1 MAEKNLTTNNNS
13 ATTNT
18 VATPNAKPTVSQ
30 IIGTTTDTFIR
41 QCTYLTDENRC
52 SSELFVELN
61 NAIDLENSIKPKG
74 KKFKPLNDLPAISIA
89 MLIAARDDVALIA
102 DGDKSQQ
109 GYLKDF
115 SIAERAKL
123 PLAFYQKYGKNT
135 GVWEIENTMEG
146 NFSLLV
152 ESYKPTVTLRE
163 KKEIYNYVRNRVQV
177 VEKCMIPHYVA
188 VGNSIVDVLNKK
200 LLPFSPDLVFTSK
213 IQTNLNLAA
222 TNPFITIPED
232 GSVWDFDSWIASLGS
247 ADFVH
252 SIKEVIQA
260 ACLPLAPR
268 NKMVLFYNTS
278 GNGGK
283 GTICQLIRNLLG
295 EDVTASIKLND
306 FSSPFGLANLPKSVA
321 VIVDE
326 NDVGLFIKNL
336 SVVKAV
342 ITGDVVTINQKY
354 EKAYDY
360 SFHGLVLE
368 CINEYMR
375 VQDKSGSFKRRLF
388 IIPFPCCFNG
398 IEKKYIKE
406 RLVYRKDVLEYVLKT
421 VLITMDY
428 RDTFTETA
436 ESKAALYEYESY
448 TNTVVAFLDEFL
460 PTARWNL
467 LPATE
472 LLYEAYKVWYRNVSP
487 SGNLIG
493 RNDFIDS
500 LKNYVLMETK
510 ENPQFPWEWTDST
523 RSKNYIDLKVSEPI
537 AKEFGIDPF
546 LRAGGCGNYYSHL
559 IKEKYSGLKR
569 RNFVVPNDND
579 KED

>member
-1 MAEKNLTTNNNS
+1 
-13 ATTNT
+13 
-18 VATPNAKPTVSQ
+18 
-30 IIGTTTDTFIR
+30 
-41 QCTYLTDENRC
+41 
-52 SSELFVELN
+52 
-61 NAIDLENSIKPKG
+61 
-74 KKFKPLNDLPAISIA
+74 
-89 MLIAARDDVALIA
+89 
-102 DGDKSQQ
+102 
-109 GYLKDF
+109 
-115 SIAERAKL
+115 
-123 PLAFYQKYGKNT
+123 
-135 GVWEIENTMEG
+135 
-146 NFSLLV
+146 
-152 ESYKPTVTLRE
+152 
-163 KKEIYNYVRNRVQV
+163 
-177 VEKCMIPHYVA
+177 
-188 VGNSIVDVLNKK
+188 
-200 LLPFSPDLVFTSK
+200 
-213 IQTNLNLAA
+213 
-222 TNPFITIPED
+222 
-232 GSVWDFDSWIASLGS
+232 
-247 ADFVH
+247 
-252 SIKEVIQA
+252 
-260 ACLPLAPR
+260 
-268 NKMVLFYNTS
+268 
-278 GNGGK
+278 
-283 GTICQLIRNLLG
+283 IRNLLG

-398 IEKKYIKE
+398 IEKKYIKD
-406 RLVYRKDVLEYVLKT
+406 RLIYRKDVLEYVLKT

-559 IKEKYSGLKR
+559 IKEKYSCLKR